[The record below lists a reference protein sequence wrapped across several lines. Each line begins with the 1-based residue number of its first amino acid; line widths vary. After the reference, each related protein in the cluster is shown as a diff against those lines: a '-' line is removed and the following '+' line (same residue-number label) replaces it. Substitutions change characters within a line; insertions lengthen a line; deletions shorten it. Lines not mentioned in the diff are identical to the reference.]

1 MNYSL
6 RQLKV
11 FVAVARAGSFS
22 RAGEAIGLSQS
33 AVSHSVKELENEVG
47 VRLLDR
53 TTREVVLTDA
63 GVQLAS
69 RLERILED
77 LHGVLLDTRSVGL
90 QLSGTVRVAASQTI
104 SAHLIPQSLAS
115 SNIRYPAIR
124 FVLHDRPQ
132 QWVLESIRQGEVDFG
147 IVIDPGEASDL
158 VCEVVLSEPFLL
170 LCRDDHP
177 FAREDRVSWQ
187 ALEGRE
193 LVLQDYASG
202 SRPLIDQALSH
213 QGVTPV
219 IVQQIGHPAT
229 LFPMVE
235 AGIGISILPAL
246 ALPLPGDR
254 HLVVKPLVP
263 VVDRQLMLVRR
274 KNRSLSSAAQA
285 IWEQVRD
292 EAQKMADKRVGD
304 PLFIDGET
312 RLISPSPE

>member
-22 RAGEAIGLSQS
+22 RAGEIIGLSQS
-33 AVSHSVKELENEVG
+33 AVSHSVKELENEIG

-63 GVQLAS
+63 GTQLAS
-69 RLERILED
+69 RLEPVLED
-77 LHGVLLDTRSVGL
+77 LHGVLLDARTVGQKL
-90 QLSGTVRVAASQTI
+90 TGTVRVAASQTI
-104 SAHLIPQSLAS
+104 SAHLIPQSIAS
-115 SNIRYPAIR
+115 SNLRYPAIQ

-132 QWVLESIRQGEVDFG
+132 QWVLESIRLGEVDFG
-147 IVIDPGEASDL
+147 IVIDPGQASDL
-158 VCEVVLSEPFLL
+158 ECTEVLSEPFLL

-177 FAREDRVSWQ
+177 FAGQDQVAWQ
-187 ALEGRE
+187 ALQGKA
-193 LVLQDYASG
+193 VILQDYASG
-202 SRPLIDQALSH
+202 SRPLIDQALAS
-213 QGVTPV
+213 QGVVPR

-246 ALPLPGDR
+246 ALPLPEGR
-254 HLVVKPLVP
+254 GLVVKPLVP
-263 VVDRQLMLVRR
+263 VVDRQLMLAKR

-285 IWEQVRD
+285 IWELVRD
-292 EAQKMADKRVGD
+292 EASTLARQREGD
-304 PLFIDGET
+304 PLFCSGNH
-312 RLISPSPE
+312 RPG